1 MPDRTPHRP
10 HYREDRVPDR
20 HQRMAKWDLME
31 MDSQIKAALGCALF
45 LLIMVIVYIL
55 IAIVA
60 GIIG

>member
-1 MPDRTPHRP
+1 
-10 HYREDRVPDR
+10 
-20 HQRMAKWDLME
+20 MAKWDLME